1 MGILLMVV
9 GLLGRPPLVN
19 AVMAMHPNA
28 LREVL
33 FVIATDGL
41 ILFFFAGV
49 TCALLGWLRNRRGHR
64 FAKGDRSLNGTD
76 GG

>member
-41 ILFFFAGV
+41 ILFF
-49 TCALLGWLRNRRGHR
+49 LL
-64 FAKGDRSLNGTD
+64 A
-76 GG
+76 